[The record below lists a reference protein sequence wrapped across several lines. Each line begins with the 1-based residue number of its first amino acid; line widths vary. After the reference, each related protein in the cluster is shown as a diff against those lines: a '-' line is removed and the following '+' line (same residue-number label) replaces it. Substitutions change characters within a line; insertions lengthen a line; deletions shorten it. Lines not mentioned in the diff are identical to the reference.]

1 MKSSHKVGFDI
12 LNFKI
17 SFNSRINMNIFF
29 NFVKILNIDYMLK
42 VGLSRFMEIQSK
54 LTIIMKKKYFTTSL
68 VTQYLSYT

>member
-1 MKSSHKVGFDI
+1 
-12 LNFKI
+12 
-17 SFNSRINMNIFF
+17 MNIFF